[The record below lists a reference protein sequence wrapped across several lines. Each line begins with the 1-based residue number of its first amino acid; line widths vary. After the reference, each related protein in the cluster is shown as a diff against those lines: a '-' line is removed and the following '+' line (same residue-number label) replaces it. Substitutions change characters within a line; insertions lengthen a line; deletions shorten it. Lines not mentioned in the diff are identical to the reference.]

1 MLLQNIV
8 LYVLSSDPVSENL
21 VKILLK
27 KVEGALL
34 TFFLLLWFKLVFLT
48 VLSVY
53 VAFKT
58 PNHFVLSI

>member
-48 VLSVY
+48 VLSV
-53 VAFKT
+53 
-58 PNHFVLSI
+58 